1 MNRSSA
7 PYPQNLVNDLF
18 TRWDQPVDC
27 ILSKEEQ
34 NKLDLILQ
42 EFGVKDRA
50 IVILYYKDNLS
61 MSEIAKQFDISIS
74 RVRQL
79 LAKSIRR
86 LKHPA
91 NFKRF
96 WDGYVEWS
104 HNSLKRVE
112 CLNCSEHTIIN
123 GKWYCPK
130 YNVEIDPRLSCEL
143 VEFMNKGIK
152 SNDVIT
158 TEESK

>member
-18 TRWDQPVDC
+18 TQWDQPVEC
-27 ILSKEEQ
+27 ILNKEEQ

-42 EFGVKDRA
+42 EFGAKDRT
-50 IVILYYKDNLS
+50 IVMLYYKDNLS
-61 MSEIAKQFDISIS
+61 MLEIAKQFDISIS

-86 LKHPA
+86 LRHPT

-96 WDGYVEWS
+96 WDGYSEWN

-112 CLNCSEHTIIN
+112 CLNCSEHMIIN

-130 YNVEIDPRLSCEL
+130 YNVEIDPRSSCEL
-143 VEFMNKGIK
+143 VEFIHKNSQSKEFIAM
-152 SNDVIT
+152 
-158 TEESK
+158 EE